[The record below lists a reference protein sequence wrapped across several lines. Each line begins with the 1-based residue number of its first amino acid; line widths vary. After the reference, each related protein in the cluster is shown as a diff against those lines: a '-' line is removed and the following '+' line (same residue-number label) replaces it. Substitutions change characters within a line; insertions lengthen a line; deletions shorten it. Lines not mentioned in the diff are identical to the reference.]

1 MRSKDVPGNS
11 METAAAIQRVAA
23 RQGAK
28 LLRWESL
35 LESLDNDDTILS
47 GLKVRLPQMEYDE
60 YLIVVQAAKDG
71 ERVVAFQSAPTLA
84 EAFEGLF
91 NRLEN
96 RSIRWRA
103 DEYA

>member
-1 MRSKDVPGNS
+1 
-11 METAAAIQRVAA
+11 
-23 RQGAK
+23 
-28 LLRWESL
+28 
-35 LESLDNDDTILS
+35 
-47 GLKVRLPQMEYDE
+47 MEYDE